1 MACRGFAAAACA
13 LAISMAVAC
22 RGNEAVRDPGNEL
35 PFGAIDVPVNGAQ
48 VKAQAP
54 IAGWA
59 LDDRGIAEIR
69 IYVDAHLVS
78 TGQPSVDRPDVSKQ
92 FPQYA
97 RGSNRHGWILGLAFD
112 APGPHAVLV
121 QAVDSDGATRDIAAL
136 TVTAVEK

>member
-1 MACRGFAAAACA
+1 MARRGFAAAACA
-13 LAISMAVAC
+13 LAISMAVAR
-22 RGNEAVRDPGNEL
+22 RGNEAVRNPGNEL

-78 TGQPSVDRPDVSKQ
+78 TGQRSIDPTSASSSRNTRAAATATGGSWGWHSMHRVRTRSSSRPSIPT
-92 FPQYA
+92 A
-97 RGSNRHGWILGLAFD
+97 RRAI
-112 APGPHAVLV
+112 
-121 QAVDSDGATRDIAAL
+121 
-136 TVTAVEK
+136 